1 MIAQKV
7 TKFLKALTFI
17 QIFCR
22 VGVIVWNLIVVQFSF
37 SFSSH
42 QKNILISE
50 KDFKELCVRTWSNS
64 FLTTGYNSTRL
75 FSFLVLAY
83 YFIFIINNSSFV
95 PDIFAVCR
103 FDISWLCRGSIM
115 AWKVELIK
123 PKLIGFH
130 QNIISS
136 QYFSYPGDF

>member
-1 MIAQKV
+1 M
-7 TKFLKALTFI
+7 TKCLKTLTFI
-17 QIFCR
+17 QIFCS

-42 QKNILISE
+42 QKNNLIFE
-50 KDFKELCVRTWSNS
+50 KDFQELSVRTWSNPL
-64 FLTTGYNSTRL
+64 LTIGYNSTRL
-75 FSFLVLAY
+75 FSFLLLAY

-115 AWKVELIK
+115 AWKVNLIK
-123 PKLIGFH
+123 PKLIGFY
-130 QNIISS
+130 QNIISI
-136 QYFSYPGDF
+136 QHFSCPRDF